1 MTSLRPAWLLSY
13 LARAV
18 DVPAVPAGLD
28 GLAGFR
34 FLNRFSH
41 GNFGDPGQFGL
52 EV

>member
-1 MTSLRPAWLLSY
+1 MTSVRPAWLLSC

-28 GLAGFR
+28 DLAGFR
-34 FLNRFSH
+34 FPNRFSY